1 MARTMSLVTASS
13 LVLALGAVATST
25 PVSAT
30 PVNLV
35 GFGFNGTVNSVA
47 TGSDGTT
54 YVGGDFTQYAAFTGG
69 AALVSA
75 TTGAVNTTSFPQVNG
90 HVLAVE
96 PDGAGG
102 WFVGGSF
109 TSIGGSTRNGFAWI
123 DANGTVES
131 FVLASGPGITTVRAL
146 KLIDST
152 LYVGYETNS
161 GTVSYRLAAIS
172 LSGGSVPTLPTVN
185 GSVLTIAADSTGLF
199 IGGSFTNV
207 GVDSRAG
214 LARINRTTGALDAA
228 WIANVSGG
236 SATVHALAVDSTEL
250 YVGGSFTS
258 IGTHATASNLAK
270 VSTSTGVPVTT
281 WVPSPNNVVRA
292 LAFAGTELYIGGD
305 FTRVGVS
312 PNDRAADRLALIGK
326 ASGSFVWMG
335 GINGTSVNAL
345 AYHNATL
352 YVAGEFQ
359 GQSVG
364 FRLNALSIDNSRNTT
379 SWDPSLTAAALAP
392 SATPPSSAANAIA
405 VSGDSVLIGGTFTR
419 ANSVTREGAAAL
431 TSTGALVE
439 NWNPVIRGGSVNA
452 VAVSGDLVY
461 LGGTFDLTKSAGA
474 GPPVRLRNIARIT
487 TSGAWDGTW
496 RPDSDGRVNA
506 IVTDTSGVY
515 VGGTFTSIGGQTR
528 SNLAKL
534 DPSTGSAVPGWAPAA
549 NAPVSALAVD
559 RTNNRLLV
567 GGTFTEINGAARGRG
582 AGVNLNT
589 GALNSWNPAFN
600 NEVTS
605 ITVAGKAAYF
615 GGLFTDVASVTTADY
630 IARFYGDTFDTGF
643 TPGPSSAVLA
653 LSTVNGTVV
662 VGGTFSTLGGTS
674 RGFLGAVGS
683 SGALVSSWTPTVSSS
698 VSALATTP
706 SGTIAAGGSF
716 SSSQGGSNTGFG
728 AATFTK
734 PPGAGPLSATPLAF
748 SDITVGGTANLA
760 ITVTNSGELP
770 ATISEVDITAVTQ
783 RAGSCTTGTT
793 IPPAG
798 SCVVNVAWTPSSVG
812 TLTSAAA
819 LIVEYA
825 NGSVSDFFS
834 ITGRSVAPSSPGG
847 GGNGGSSPPP
857 PSDSVSGSTPTA
869 HGNASQV
876 KGPNRSLI
884 LRPGEVAAIVDGVR
898 EPALGRAGRGNESLI
913 VTGGG
918 SMIDVPSPRGLGG
931 SGAPRWQPGLSASL
945 DVSRFQP
952 GSVTDAYLLS
962 TPQLIGSA
970 TATPTG
976 AGSIAI
982 TVPPTMKTGAHTLQV
997 VGTDSR
1003 GRSLIIAVG
1012 LTVEREPKTI
1022 GTRVYFPLGSSK
1034 LTRSAKATVRAMI
1047 AQAKTEGMLDS
1058 SSSVSGIV
1066 RLTGAKARDIE
1077 RAKQRSRA
1085 VSAYMKS
1092 LGFTGDVQTTTTRVA
1107 ARDRW
1112 TDRRVDVI
1120 IER

>member
-1 MARTMSLVTASS
+1 MSLVTASS

-35 GFGFNGTVNSVA
+35 GFGFNGTVNAVA

-90 HVLAVE
+90 DVLAVE

-109 TSIGGSTRNGFAWI
+109 VSIGGIARDGFAWVSST
-123 DANGTVES
+123 GTVRDL
-131 FVLASGPGITTVRAL
+131 VLGSGPGTTVRAL
-146 KLIDST
+146 DLFDST
-152 LYVGYETNS
+152 LYVGYETTGS
-161 GTVSYRLAAIS
+161 VHRLAAIS
-172 LSGGSVPTLPTVN
+172 LSGGSAPTLPTVN
-185 GSVLTIAADSTGLF
+185 GRVLTIAADSTGLF
-199 IGGSFTNV
+199 IGGSFTTV

-214 LARINRTTGALDAA
+214 LARINRSTGAVDAA
-228 WIANVSGG
+228 WSANVSGG
-236 SATVHALAVDSTEL
+236 SATVHALAFDSAEL
-250 YVGGSFTS
+250 YVGGSFTA

-364 FRLNALSIDNSRNTT
+364 FRLNALAIDNSQNTT
-379 SWDPSLTAAALAP
+379 SWDPSLTAAAVAP
-392 SATPPSSAANAIA
+392 NATPPNSAANAIA
-405 VSGDSVLIGGTFTR
+405 VSGGSVLIGGTFTR

-439 NWNPVIRGGSVNA
+439 DWNPAITGGSVNA

-474 GPPVRLRNIARIT
+474 GPVRLRNIARIT

-496 RPDSDGRVNA
+496 RPDADGRVNA

-567 GGTFTEINGAARGRG
+567 GGTFSQINTMPRGRG

-589 GALNSWNPAFN
+589 GALDSWDPAFN

-615 GGLFTDVASVTTADY
+615 GGSFTDVASVTTADR

-643 TPGPSSAVLA
+643 TPGPNNTVLA

-674 RGFLGAVGS
+674 RGFLGAVDP
-683 SGALVSSWTPTVSSS
+683 SGALVTSWTPTVSSS

-716 SSSQGGSNTGFG
+716 SSSQGGSNTGFR

-748 SDITVGGTANLA
+748 SDITVGDTANLA

-770 ATISEVDITAVTQ
+770 ATISEVDVTAVTQ
-783 RAGSCTTGTT
+783 RAGTCTTGTT

-834 ITGRSVAPSSPGG
+834 ITGRSVAPSSPGD

-857 PSDSVSGSTPTA
+857 PSDFVSGSTPTA

-945 DVSRFQP
+945 DVSRFQA
-952 GSVTDAYLLS
+952 GSFTDAYLLS

-1003 GRSLIIAVG
+1003 GRSLIVAVG

-1047 AQAKTEGMLDS
+1047 AQATAERMLDS

-1066 RLTGAKARDIE
+1066 RLTGANARDIE

-1092 LGFTGDVQTTTTRVA
+1092 LGFTGDIQTTTTRVA

-1112 TDRRVDVI
+1112 SDRRVDVI